1 MENSSCR
8 SSIMSEYQLPLLPDP
23 PPYPGITAFP
33 LPKGKGFDHPPPY
46 PDVHTVAGNT
56 ERLQIPEG
64 FDLYWS
70 SVFVYGPERKPASIR
85 EKCFS
90 RQQRRRKEILHKVSG
105 VAQAGRLLAIMG
117 SSGAGKTTLLNVLTS
132 RNLAGLDVHG
142 VVTVDGLRVSKW
154 KLREI
159 SAFVQQQDMFIGTM
173 TAREHL
179 RFMAKLRMGSA
190 YTKMEQNHRVEEVIR
205 KMGLS
210 GCADTMIGIPN
221 SVKGLSCGEMKRLAF
236 ASEILTCPKILFCD
250 EPTSGLDAFMA
261 GHVVAALRALAD
273 GGMTV
278 VITIHQP
285 SSQVYSLFNDVC
297 LMACGRIIYLGPTED
312 AHPLFESCGYPCPE
326 YYNPADHLI
335 RTLAIIN
342 GERSTCLQ
350 TISRIRQGFLQ
361 TPNGKRVLEIS
372 EKQIADKRYSDESYS
387 NKNDQTF
394 FNMKHPAS
402 FLGQLSALTWRS
414 WLTIVRD
421 PMVLKIRLIQ
431 TIAIT
436 MELPIVLRENT
447 NGIYTTTSY
456 FIGKN
461 IAELPQYIILPAIY
475 NLIVYWMAAYAVAT
489 VFGSTDVAMTF
500 LPIFV
505 VPMMAFGGFFITY
518 DAIPFYFTWLSQL
531 SYFKYSYEALAIN
544 EWETVDMIPG
554 CLNHTLKISNCPKSG
569 AEVLEQIDFDGFSKW
584 MDVLIL
590 VAMQPRKYVI
600 DLDAPAS
607 ERWNEVVHDHLD
619 AIPEFVKVAQSYV
632 PKQLLPIAF
641 WIAGELNRF
650 FPEEYADEIRGIAK
664 ASGLPL
670 GLVVS
675 MNILYDI
682 LAFDRKHVFQL
693 GCTSIVAQSEDG
705 VIYHGRNLD
714 YDMGDLLKNI
724 TILVDFTR
732 GQGDE
737 RPRIF
742 VSRNMRTY

>member
-1 MENSSCR
+1 
-8 SSIMSEYQLPLLPDP
+8 
-23 PPYPGITAFP
+23 
-33 LPKGKGFDHPPPY
+33 
-46 PDVHTVAGNT
+46 
-56 ERLQIPEG
+56 
-64 FDLYWS
+64 
-70 SVFVYGPERKPASIR
+70 
-85 EKCFS
+85 
-90 RQQRRRKEILHKVSG
+90 
-105 VAQAGRLLAIMG
+105 
-117 SSGAGKTTLLNVLTS
+117 
-132 RNLAGLDVHG
+132 
-142 VVTVDGLRVSKW
+142 
-154 KLREI
+154 
-159 SAFVQQQDMFIGTM
+159 
-173 TAREHL
+173 
-179 RFMAKLRMGSA
+179 MGSA

-431 TIAIT
+431 TIICALITGFVYFGTPINSDTIISINGILFNHIRNINFMLQFPAVPAIT

-475 NLIVYWMAAYAVAT
+475 NLIVYWMAGLVPNLWTFLFATLICALMTNVAISISYAVAT

-590 VAMQPRKYVI
+590 VAMFVIIRVVAYV
-600 DLDAPAS
+600 A
-607 ERWNEVVHDHLD
+607 
-619 AIPEFVKVAQSYV
+619 
-632 PKQLLPIAF
+632 LL
-641 WIAGELNRF
+641 
-650 FPEEYADEIRGIAK
+650 IRAYR
-664 ASGLPL
+664 S
-670 GLVVS
+670 
-675 MNILYDI
+675 
-682 LAFDRKHVFQL
+682 Q
-693 GCTSIVAQSEDG
+693 
-705 VIYHGRNLD
+705 
-714 YDMGDLLKNI
+714 
-724 TILVDFTR
+724 
-732 GQGDE
+732 
-737 RPRIF
+737 
-742 VSRNMRTY
+742 

>member
-1 MENSSCR
+1 
-8 SSIMSEYQLPLLPDP
+8 
-23 PPYPGITAFP
+23 
-33 LPKGKGFDHPPPY
+33 
-46 PDVHTVAGNT
+46 
-56 ERLQIPEG
+56 
-64 FDLYWS
+64 
-70 SVFVYGPERKPASIR
+70 
-85 EKCFS
+85 
-90 RQQRRRKEILHKVSG
+90 
-105 VAQAGRLLAIMG
+105 
-117 SSGAGKTTLLNVLTS
+117 
-132 RNLAGLDVHG
+132 
-142 VVTVDGLRVSKW
+142 
-154 KLREI
+154 
-159 SAFVQQQDMFIGTM
+159 
-173 TAREHL
+173 
-179 RFMAKLRMGSA
+179 MGSA

-431 TIAIT
+431 TIICALITGFVYFGTPINSDTIISINGILFNHIRNINFMLQFPAVPAIT

-475 NLIVYWMAAYAVAT
+475 NLIVYWMAGLVPNLWTFLFATLICALMTNVAISISYAVAT

-590 VAMQPRKYVI
+590 VAMFVIIRVVAYV
-600 DLDAPAS
+600 A
-607 ERWNEVVHDHLD
+607 
-619 AIPEFVKVAQSYV
+619 
-632 PKQLLPIAF
+632 LL
-641 WIAGELNRF
+641 
-650 FPEEYADEIRGIAK
+650 IRAYR
-664 ASGLPL
+664 SQYPL
-670 GLVVS
+670 
-675 MNILYDI
+675 
-682 LAFDRKHVFQL
+682 HVFPVLLIRSITRYRSIYRLL
-693 GCTSIVAQSEDG
+693 GGKPVNGKFTPTFSREVMAKRRCATVTPRSDRRFSTSREQYCMYI
-705 VIYHGRNLD
+705 
-714 YDMGDLLKNI
+714 
-724 TILVDFTR
+724 
-732 GQGDE
+732 
-737 RPRIF
+737 
-742 VSRNMRTY
+742 